1 MKEERGHKVHVIES
15 GDNGEGG
22 GGGKKKL
29 EGGGIAKMSASETE
43 RERLSF
49 CGR

>member
-22 GGGKKKL
+22 GQKKL